1 MRHILTFFLRML
13 VNGLSKDLG
22 NLIEMFIII
31 RERILIILLKWSKI
45 RITALE
51 EVLST
56 MHSQSTAGCPFL
68 IYTCRMQWRKN
79 FRKNLLCMQKRQYLS
94 KGKKLNLIKSTLSS
108 LLIYLMSLYI
118 NPRKASLRL
127 DKIPRDFL
135 RVCALEKKLR
145 LVNWLIVCMDKKNE
159 GLGIRRGAN
168 SLGSGCLQGSLGK
181 KRRDDASRE

>member
-1 MRHILTFFLRML
+1 MHEYNLISLTSYLNSRKEGRKLYLNNEKSNSALGSMKMRHILTFFLRML

-79 FRKNLLCMQKRQYLS
+79 FRKNLRC
-94 KGKKLNLIKSTLSS
+94 
-108 LLIYLMSLYI
+108 
-118 NPRKASLRL
+118 
-127 DKIPRDFL
+127 
-135 RVCALEKKLR
+135 
-145 LVNWLIVCMDKKNE
+145 
-159 GLGIRRGAN
+159 
-168 SLGSGCLQGSLGK
+168 
-181 KRRDDASRE
+181 RRDNTYQKEKN